1 MLVSV
6 IQKWKTTFGAVTAFK
21 RAPLLS
27 EEKYPIIKRKMN
39 KGEQFQFSFANYIS
53 YLTLVVLDV
62 CGCEGTICQICK
74 PTNVHEEKPIE
85 VWNAF

>member
-1 MLVSV
+1 
-6 IQKWKTTFGAVTAFK
+6 
-21 RAPLLS
+21 
-27 EEKYPIIKRKMN
+27 MN

-74 PTNVHEEKPIE
+74 PTNVQEEKPIE
-85 VWNAF
+85 VWNAFLS